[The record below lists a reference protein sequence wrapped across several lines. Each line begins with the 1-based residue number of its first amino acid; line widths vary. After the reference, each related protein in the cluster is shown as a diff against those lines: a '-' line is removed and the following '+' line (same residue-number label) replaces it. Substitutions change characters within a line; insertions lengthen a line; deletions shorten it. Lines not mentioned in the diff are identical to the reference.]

1 MNVSVTEI
9 LDDGAI
15 WDGEDWIPQ
24 TVDLTSL
31 TEQYANLDDEVR
43 WSNQQLKFRLNF
55 DEILQFN
62 RTANWSRRE
71 SSLPRSTT
79 ASMKCGWKTAWS
91 TWKTD

>member
-55 DEILQFN
+55 NEILKFN
-62 RTANWSRRE
+62 RPAVRSRPE
-71 SSLPRSTT
+71 SCLPCSTT
-79 ASMKCGWKTAWS
+79 ASMKYGWKTARS